1 MGSVGKKGSQGLKG
15 QKGMPGTCDD
25 LVWRDVM
32 DRNHQLK
39 V

>member
-25 LVWRDVM
+25 LVWRDG
-32 DRNHQLK
+32 
-39 V
+39 